1 MGKIILVMGLP
12 GSGKTTLAKMLADKL
27 EAPLLNAD
35 EIREAYND
43 WDFTA
48 EGRLRQTKRMK
59 KLADKLALDCDYVIA
74 DFICPRPR
82 LRRLFSP
89 HYIIWM
95 DTIEE
100 GRYEDTNQYFIPPR
114 KFHIKVSKMD
124 ADTWSELIL
133 KDILG
138 EDYKGEED
146 E

>member
-35 EIREAYND
+35 EIREAHND

-59 KLADKLALDCDYVIA
+59 KLADKLALDYDYVIA

-100 GRYEDTNQYFIPPR
+100 GRYEDTNKAFVQPDHYDVR
-114 KFHIKVSKMD
+114 VTEQD
-124 ADTWSELIL
+124 AGKWARIIYEQISHTI
-133 KDILG
+133 
-138 EDYKGEED
+138 
-146 E
+146 

>member
-12 GSGKTTLAKMLADKL
+12 GSGKTTLARILADKL

-35 EIREAYND
+35 EIREEYGD
-43 WDFTA
+43 WDFTS

-59 KLADKLALDCDYVIA
+59 KLADKLVLDYDYVVA

-89 HYIIWM
+89 NYIIWM
-95 DTIEE
+95 DTIKNS
-100 GRYEDTNQYFIPPR
+100 RYEDTNQYFIPPR
-114 KFHIKVSKMD
+114 KFDIKVSKMD
-124 ADTWSELIL
+124 ADTWSKLIL

-138 EDYKGEED
+138 EDYKEEED